1 MKCANCKEPAEV
13 LIRVNELGE
22 IGIFW
27 CEHCVRL
34 EEPEL
39 FKNHIKDNGTLI
51 NAILNRSQK

>member
-1 MKCANCKEPAEV
+1 MKCANCKQPADA

-22 IGIFW
+22 DGIFW
-27 CEHCVRL
+27 CEHCVRR

-39 FKNHIKDNGTLI
+39 YRNHIEENGRLI